1 MCIQCVYSIQYTT
14 FYSGTSTLLLR
25 KQVSNDQSYCVET
38 ATSCFLQANVVVAS
52 STRKYNIIAKK
63 IVLYRLGFG
72 IGLNVGHW
80 LGIVF

>member
-1 MCIQCVYSIQYTT
+1 MSDVIATGEIVSLFLMYRYR
-14 FYSGTSTLLLR
+14 FVTLP
-25 KQVSNDQSYCVET
+25 VET
-38 ATSCFLQANVVVAS
+38 TSTSCFLQANVVVAS